1 MPLSAVL
8 FDMDGLL
15 VDTEPLWLRAEH
27 ATMAALGGQ
36 WSTAHQVA
44 ILGSSMPYA
53 VAYMKRLAASDLPEE
68 EISALLLGS
77 MLAELR
83 QAEIPTKP
91 GALALVREVAESGM
105 PFALVSASVRPIM
118 DLVLDALERAGAPTF
133 PVTVSGDDVARGKPD
148 PAPYLR
154 AAALLGIDIGRAV
167 VMEDSAN
174 GVRAAVAAGA
184 IVVAVPHAVPIRPSQ
199 RVIVRD
205 SLLGLKLEDLRA
217 LVS

>member
-27 ATMAALGGQ
+27 TTMAALGGH
-36 WSTAHQVA
+36 WSAAHQVA
-44 ILGSSMPYA
+44 ILGSSMPHA
-53 VAYMKRLAASDLPEE
+53 VAYMKRLAASDLPEAD
-68 EISALLLGS
+68 ISALLLGS

-83 QAEIPTKP
+83 QAEIPPKP
-91 GALALVREVAESGM
+91 GALALVREVAGSGM

-118 DLVLDALERAGAPTF
+118 DLVLDALARAGLPTF
-133 PVTVSGDDVARGKPD
+133 PVTVSGDDVTRGKPD
-148 PAPYLR
+148 PLPYLR
-154 AAALLGIDIGRAV
+154 AAELLGIDIGRAV

-184 IVVAVPHAVPIRPSQ
+184 TVVAIPHVVPIQPSQ